1 MEGYVVERGGGI
13 GVWCVDMPLSVMVMV
28 GGESCCRVF
37 VGCWFG
43 LLLCECWSWS
53 CSVRI
58 CLAAIV

>member
-1 MEGYVVERGGGI
+1 MDV
-13 GVWCVDMPLSVMVMV
+13 PLSVMVVV
-28 GGESCCRVF
+28 GDKGWCRVF

-43 LLLCECWSWS
+43 LLLCECWSWI